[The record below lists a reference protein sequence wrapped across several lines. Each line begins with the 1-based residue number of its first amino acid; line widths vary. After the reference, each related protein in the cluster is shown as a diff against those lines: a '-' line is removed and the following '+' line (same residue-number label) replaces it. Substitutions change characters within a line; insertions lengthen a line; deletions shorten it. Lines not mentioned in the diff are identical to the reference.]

1 MGLLSRFTSTVRGGG
16 SLEVTAVPL
25 AAGSLLSVVGE
36 SYYKP
41 ALDRTAAM
49 AVRGTPPL
57 PVGGWVANDVAKREP
72 DLPWFQAVLVREPDN
87 PYDPNAIA
95 VYSPA
100 GKIGHLSRE
109 DAEEYQDVLIA
120 VENGG
125 AHAGA
130 CSAFLRRANNG
141 NWRSCWRCRR
151 QISVLKRWRRKRARS
166 FSLPRFVSRWLPWPL
181 FPAFRNQFNRRTLD
195 SSGHRS
201 TSSSSMV
208 WTRVRFGSGR
218 GLQTV
223 TPPTRFPPVAVL
235 RCGGAR
241 ARALSPSFERCQEGR
256 RTPLAA
262 ISGSAAK
269 YRTG

>member
-1 MGLLSRFTSTVRGGG
+1 M
-16 SLEVTAVPL
+16 
-25 AAGSLLSVVGE
+25 
-36 SYYKP
+36 
-41 ALDRTAAM
+41 
-49 AVRGTPPL
+49 
-57 PVGGWVANDVAKREP
+57 ANDVAKREP

-141 NWRSCWRCRR
+141 NWGSCWRCRR

-181 FPAFRNQFNRRTLD
+181 FPAFRNQFNPKDARFLGTPLDFIVFDGLDEGEVRKRQGAADRYSSDEVPSRRGASLWWSQGSRTLPI
-195 SSGHRS
+195 
-201 TSSSSMV
+201 
-208 WTRVRFGSGR
+208 
-218 GLQTV
+218 L
-223 TPPTRFPPVAVL
+223 
-235 RCGGAR
+235 
-241 ARALSPSFERCQEGR
+241 
-256 RTPLAA
+256 
-262 ISGSAAK
+262 
-269 YRTG
+269 